1 VVGELGR
8 LRHGSGQMFH
18 LSMPGDGAE
27 GYAFLTAQEVAPCG
41 LDTGTPAPLRVSH
54 PVTPTAVHAS
64 SFIAA
69 RDRQYPPELAFDGD
83 PATAWNEAA
92 RGSGAGEW
100 IEASFDTPTEFRR
113 VTLTTGWDRVSGHG
127 EDLFTGNSHLRRVSL
142 QVDGRTVGTL
152 DVAEDDREVTF
163 EHLHAVG
170 STVRLVAEAVW
181 PGARWSDL
189 CIAEITIE
197 GTLRQTVAS
206 PPPRPSSDDETG
218 AGGDDAD
225 QSRCL
230 YQTYTSFHLRPTET
244 VTRVGSEEVATN
256 PQVRVLRAGTTLR
269 GRDGIFYVRFL
280 DGSEREG
287 WMFIPLRDLGPGCPQ
302 I

>member
-1 VVGELGR
+1 MVGELGR

-83 PATAWNEAA
+83 PGDGVE
-92 RGSGAGEW
+92 RGRPWLWRGRVDRGVVRHTDRS
-100 IEASFDTPTEFRR
+100 RR

-127 EDLFTGNSHLRRVSL
+127 EDLFTGNSHLRRVSF
-142 QVDGRTVGTL
+142 QVDGRTVGTP

>member
-1 VVGELGR
+1 MAGREVVGPLHRGDHHRGHTAPDGR
-8 LRHGSGQMFH
+8 
-18 LSMPGDGAE
+18 
-27 GYAFLTAQEVAPCG
+27 V
-41 LDTGTPAPLRVSH
+41 TPA
-54 PVTPTAVHAS
+54 AS
-64 SFIAA
+64 VVRR
-69 RDRQYPPELAFDGD
+69 RDE
-83 PATAWNEAA
+83 
-92 RGSGAGEW
+92 
-100 IEASFDTPTEFRR
+100 
-113 VTLTTGWDRVSGHG
+113 
-127 EDLFTGNSHLRRVSL
+127 
-142 QVDGRTVGTL
+142 
-152 DVAEDDREVTF
+152 
-163 EHLHAVG
+163 
-170 STVRLVAEAVW
+170 
-181 PGARWSDL
+181 
-189 CIAEITIE
+189 
-197 GTLRQTVAS
+197 
-206 PPPRPSSDDETG
+206 